1 MGFSLGGNISGSNA
15 AGPNPDQYSDI
26 ADVTAVV
33 LNVQNQKVQVER
45 AKILD
50 IAKGLAEI
58 AYSMG
63 QTNDPDELAEEM
75 ADDIFE
81 ALKKVK
87 RKRDK
92 KKRNK

>member
-1 MGFSLGGNISGSNA
+1 MSFDFSKNVNNASNVPA
-15 AGPNPDQYSDI
+15 DNYSSI
-26 ADVTAVV
+26 ADATSVV
-33 LNVQNQKVQVER
+33 LDIHKKKVKVER

-63 QTNDPDELAEEM
+63 QTNNPDEFAEEM
-75 ADDIFE
+75 ADDILG

-87 RKRDK
+87 SRKSK
-92 KKRNK
+92 KNKK